1 MQNQGQGKF
10 KTMLCKHFETPKGCV
25 YKDKCQFAH
34 GAFEL
39 KSVVNVNFFIISPLL
54 KTIKN
59 LFVSLCISFIF
70 YLIYSNLLN
79 KLKI

>member
-1 MQNQGQGKF
+1 MQNPNQGGQGQVKY

-39 KSVVNVNFFIISPLL
+39 NSSVNVKKVLSNLKSKIYFLLMAIFI
-54 KTIKN
+54 
-59 LFVSLCISFIF
+59 LFV
-70 YLIYSNLLN
+70 NQ
-79 KLKI
+79 